1 MKTKNICPWR
11 NSGVAVLEVLHLWT
25 ALTRLKVCGI
35 DTQQLYS
42 G

>member
-1 MKTKNICPWR
+1 METKNVYRWV
-11 NSGVAVLEVLHLWT
+11 NSDVAVLEVLHQ
-25 ALTRLKVCGI
+25 LKVCGI